1 MAALAR
7 PSNRADRTN
16 FVQGNLG
23 QFFSLPGFAKGVFR
37 LRFQELGGGDKLALT
52 ILSCPIM
59 LSPRSAF
66 AAASSLG
73 KQFPV

>member
-23 QFFSLPGFAKGVFR
+23 QILLPGFAKGGFR
-37 LRFQELGGGDKLALT
+37 LRFQELGGGDKSALT
-52 ILSCPIM
+52 ILFCAIM